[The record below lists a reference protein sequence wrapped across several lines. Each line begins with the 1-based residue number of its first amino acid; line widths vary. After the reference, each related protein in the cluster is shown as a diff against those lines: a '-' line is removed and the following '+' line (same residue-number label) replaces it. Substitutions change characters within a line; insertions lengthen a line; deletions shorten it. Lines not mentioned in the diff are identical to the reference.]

1 MNPEASHSWSL
12 RSLAR
17 RGLALVVLLIAGWI
31 VLSVVIHIAIAIV
44 LPVIAIVAL
53 IWALR
58 VLLF

>member
-1 MNPEASHSWSL
+1 M
-12 RSLAR
+12 RK
-17 RGLALVVLLIAGWI
+17 GLALVVVLIAGWI
-31 VLSVVIHIAIAIV
+31 VLSAVIHIAIAIV

>member
-1 MNPEASHSWSL
+1 VNQEASRWSFSSLL
-12 RSLAR
+12 RK
-17 RGLALVVLLIAGWI
+17 GLALVVLLIAGWI
-31 VLSVVIHIAIAIV
+31 VLSAVIHIAIAIV